1 MRYAAIGG
9 VFSGRL
15 NLTWPLATLEIHGDR
30 VRIAP
35 RVLLQRGALGLPP
48 VEIPLSA
55 LTNVETDFV
64 FRRRESDSEQMDQAT
79 GRCFGRVAGREQR
92 SSPRFGRQGS
102 AAETRVKSA

>member
-55 LTNVETDFV
+55 LTNVETDFGISKTGIRFRADGSGDGTV
-64 FRRRESDSEQMDQAT
+64 FWARRRTRAAVIAAL
-79 GRCFGRVAGREQR
+79 RAAGL
-92 SSPRFGRQGS
+92 GG
-102 AAETRVKSA
+102 